1 MTLDSEAGESA
12 EGSRVISFIEAIF
25 LISLSSSGKVPATD
39 RSLFSLN
46 YMFYRCA
53 LMGRFFAAAKKTAK
67 LFDSLKSKGGV

>member
-12 EGSRVISFIEAIF
+12 EGSRVISFIEAVF

-39 RSLFSLN
+39 RSLFPLN

-53 LMGRFFAAAKKTAK
+53 LMGRFFAALCPAANQGRGKVPVPD
-67 LFDSLKSKGGV
+67 L

>member
-12 EGSRVISFIEAIF
+12 EGSRVISFIEAVF

-39 RSLFSLN
+39 RSLFPLN

-53 LMGRFFAAAKKTAK
+53 LMGRFFAALCPAANQ
-67 LFDSLKSKGGV
+67 GRG